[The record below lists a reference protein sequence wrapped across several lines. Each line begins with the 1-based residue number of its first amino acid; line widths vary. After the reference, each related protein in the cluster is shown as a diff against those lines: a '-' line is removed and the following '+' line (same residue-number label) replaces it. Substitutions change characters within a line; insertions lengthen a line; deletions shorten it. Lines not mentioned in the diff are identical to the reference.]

1 MYISL
6 VVREGDNGCFLNY
19 GVTKVKGGTSGL
31 APQFER
37 VLYFE
42 QVIMAFGGSSYRTKS
57 E

>member
-1 MYISL
+1 MD
-6 VVREGDNGCFLNY
+6 GFLNY

-42 QVIMAFGGSSYRTKS
+42 
-57 E
+57 